1 MQPAVPPPP
10 PSRRTVYFVCS
21 ESEGFES
28 AVEDEDEEDDYEPT
42 PVKPK
47 ASKAKASKAQ
57 ASKPKGKAA
66 AAASKPAAAASRKA
80 AAGAKGGARGK
91 VRHDAIRLQSRFLR
105 SGELCD
111 KDECLRTV
119 CNVCR
124 LQVCTLA
131 SAWCCRLKTV
141 CRSRKAAGCGVSR
154 RVCRHVRLR

>member
-21 ESEGFES
+21 ESDGFES

-91 VRHDAIRLQSRFLR
+91 VRHDTIRLQSSFLR

-111 KDECLRTV
+111 KDECLRNV
-119 CNVCR
+119 FNVCR
-124 LQVCTLA
+124 LCTSA
-131 SAWCCRLKTV
+131 SAWCCRLKPV
-141 CRSRKAAGCGVSR
+141 FRSRRAAGYGVSR
-154 RVCRHVRLR
+154 RVSRHVRLR